1 MNLSEHCSLL
11 QADEAIADRRVC
23 FQAVAGADHPT
34 VDGLRLRQRL
44 RGNTCHLRHSL
55 SYHL

>member
-1 MNLSEHCSLL
+1 MNISEHCSLL
-11 QADEAIADRRVC
+11 QADEAAADRRVC

-44 RGNTCHLRHSL
+44 RGNTHHLRHTL
-55 SYHL
+55 SYH